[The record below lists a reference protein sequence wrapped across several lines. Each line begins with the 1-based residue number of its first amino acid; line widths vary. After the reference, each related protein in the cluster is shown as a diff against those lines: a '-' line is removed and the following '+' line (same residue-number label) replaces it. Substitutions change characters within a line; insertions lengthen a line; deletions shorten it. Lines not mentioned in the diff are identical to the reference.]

1 MNRSRR
7 MDNSANRNRNNPNN
21 SQLEMSIDH
30 EYLNQVDAMERQNK
44 NFQIEIERIKAQKDN
59 ETQKVMLY
67 QREMEQLHDRIQ
79 ELEQAN

>member
-1 MNRSRR
+1 
-7 MDNSANRNRNNPNN
+7 
-21 SQLEMSIDH
+21 MSIDH

-44 NFQIEIERIKAQKDN
+44 NFQIEIEKIKAQKDN

>member
-59 ETQKVMLY
+59 ETQKVVLY

>member
-1 MNRSRR
+1 

-44 NFQIEIERIKAQKDN
+44 NFQIEIEKIKAQKDN